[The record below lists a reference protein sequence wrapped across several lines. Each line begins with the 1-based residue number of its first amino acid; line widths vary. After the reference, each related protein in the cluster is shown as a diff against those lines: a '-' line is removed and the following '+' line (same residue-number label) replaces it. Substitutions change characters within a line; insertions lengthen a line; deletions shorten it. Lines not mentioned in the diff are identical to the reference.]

1 MIKYP
6 FSLMGGLEAQPPLEA
21 TQSVTDTTSM
31 AGEPDIPDMADLTIE
46 RIRQG
51 LEDREF
57 TCLELCEVGSP
68 GASQP
73 THNDKYSC

>member
-1 MIKYP
+1 MINYL
-6 FSLMGGLEAQPPLEA
+6 FSLMGGLEAQPLLKA
-21 TQSVTDTTSM
+21 TQSVTNTTSM
-31 AGEPDIPDMADLTIE
+31 ASGPDIPDVADLTIE

-68 GASQP
+68 GVSQL